1 MTDALHSWIWWT
13 WWEVLRFNLSIQT
26 RLETLGNS
34 LQITGKNT
42 TINLIKILL
51 HAQQRISEVNITN
64 IFSLVSTAYLKR
76 FPWQT
81 QIRSCQL
88 SVSSV
93 QSLDHILSAS
103 SSEIWSS
110 VSQKQFSTPRKGWM
124 MMMMMMMFLMTFLL
138 CFKSLYTCHSSTTEP
153 ENITG
158 LSFVC
163 TSTPQLDISPWTHL
177 TSTFVY
183 INIDIWHTLICW
195 LGWI

>member
-13 WWEVLRFNLSIQT
+13 WWEVLSFNLSIQT
-26 RLETLGNS
+26 RLWTLGNS

-124 MMMMMMMFLMTFLL
+124 MMMRMFLMTFLL
-138 CFKSLYTCHSSTTEP
+138 YFKSLYTCHSSTTEP

-158 LSFVC
+158 CLC
-163 TSTPQLDISPWTHL
+163 
-177 TSTFVY
+177 
-183 INIDIWHTLICW
+183 INTTIRY
-195 LGWI
+195 